1 MPLPD
6 DLEPAV
12 RDPRKLRLTALILVA
27 IMFIGGGLIF
37 AAYNRWSFKKA
48 SDTRPAVIHRIKQE
62 RDLRIIRQDGKT
74 HDLFELRGKVWA
86 VNLIALNNPQISQ
99 RSLAVMKRL
108 RTKFA
113 NRQDFH
119 LVTLVIDPI
128 PAEQAKST
136 LANYAETKDLQL
148 PQWWVGT
155 NETKTLHRFVKSE
168 LKGSL
173 FPHLEN
179 ERWIHDP
186 SIVLIDRGGHLRRAV
201 IPRKNGGTPAVLP
214 FDFEQAASWDAKGL
228 KSGSSL
234 SNEEELE
241 AVLQQT
247 IQTLLT
253 ETNGPS

>member
-6 DLEPAV
+6 NLEPAI
-12 RDPRKLRLTALILVA
+12 RDPRKLRLTAWILVA
-27 IMFIGGGLIF
+27 IMIVGGGLIF
-37 AAYNRWSFKKA
+37 TAYQRWSLDKA

-86 VNLIALNNPQISQ
+86 VHLVSTSNPQLSQ

-108 RTKFA
+108 AAKFSD
-113 NRQDFH
+113 RQDFQ
-119 LVTLVIDPI
+119 LVTLVLDPI
-128 PAEQAKST
+128 PAEQATST
-136 LANYAETKDLQL
+136 LANYANENGMQL

-179 ERWIHDP
+179 ERWLHDS

-201 IPRKNGGTPAVLP
+201 IPRKSGGTPAVLP

-228 KSGSSL
+228 KSGSSR

-253 ETNGPS
+253 ETTGPS

>member
-1 MPLPD
+1 MPLQD
-6 DLEPAV
+6 NLEPTV

-27 IMFIGGGLIF
+27 IMIVGGSLIF
-37 AAYNRWSFKKA
+37 TAYHQWSLKKA

-86 VNLIALNNPQISQ
+86 VHLVSLNNPQLSQ

-108 RTKFA
+108 AAKFA
-113 NRQDFH
+113 AREDFH

-128 PAEQAKST
+128 PAEQATST
-136 LANYAETKDLQL
+136 LANYATTNGMQL
-148 PQWWVGT
+148 PKWWVGT
-155 NETKTLHRFVKSE
+155 TETKTLHRFVKSE

-234 SNEEELE
+234 NNEEELE
-241 AVLQQT
+241 SILQQT
-247 IQTLLT
+247 VQTLLT
-253 ETNGPS
+253 ETSGPL

>member
-6 DLEPAV
+6 HLEPAI

-27 IMFIGGGLIF
+27 IMIVGGGLIF
-37 AAYNRWSFKKA
+37 TAYHQWSVKKA
-48 SDTRPAVIHRIKQE
+48 TDARPAVVHRIKQE

-86 VNLIALNNPQISQ
+86 VHLISKSNAQLSQ

-108 RTKFA
+108 AEKFSA
-113 NRQDFH
+113 REDFH

-128 PAEQAKST
+128 PAEQATST
-136 LANYAETKDLQL
+136 LADYATTNGMQL
-148 PQWWVGT
+148 PKWWVGT

-179 ERWIHDP
+179 DQWIHDP

-214 FDFEQAASWDAKGL
+214 FDFEQAASWDSKGL
-228 KSGSSL
+228 KSGSSR
-234 SNEEELE
+234 SNEQELE
-241 AVLQQT
+241 TILQQT
-247 IQTLLT
+247 VQFLLD

>member
-1 MPLPD
+1 MPLTA
-6 DLEPAV
+6 DLEPAI
-12 RDPRKLRLTALILVA
+12 RDPRKLRCTAWILVA
-27 IMFIGGGLIF
+27 IMVIGGTLIF
-37 AAYNRWSFKKA
+37 TAYNRWSLEKA
-48 SDTRPAVIHRIKQE
+48 SDDRPAVIHRIKQE

-86 VNLIALNNPQISQ
+86 IHTVSPGNPELSQ

-108 RTKFA
+108 AAKFST
-113 NRQDFH
+113 NTDFH
-119 LVTLVIDPI
+119 LVTLVLDPI
-128 PAEQAKST
+128 PAEEAVKS
-136 LANYAETKDLQL
+136 LATYSTTHSMQL

-168 LKGSL
+168 LKASI

-179 ERWIHDP
+179 EKWIHDS

-201 IPRKNGGTPAVLP
+201 IPHKKGGAPAVIG

-228 KSGSSL
+228 KSGSDR

-241 AVLQQT
+241 AVMEKT
-247 IQTLLT
+247 IHTLLN
-253 ETNGPS
+253 ETAGPS

>member
-6 DLEPAV
+6 NLEPAI
-12 RDPRKLRLTALILVA
+12 RDPRKLRLTAWILVA
-27 IMFIGGGLIF
+27 IMIVGGGLIF
-37 AAYNRWSFKKA
+37 TAYHRWSLDKA

-62 RDLRIIRQDGKT
+62 RDLRIIRHDGKT

-86 VNLIALNNPQISQ
+86 VHLVSTNNPQLSQ

-108 RTKFA
+108 AEKFSD
-113 NRQDFH
+113 RQDFH
-119 LVTLVIDPI
+119 LVTLVLNPI
-128 PAEQAKST
+128 PAEQATST
-136 LANYAETKDLQL
+136 LADYANANSIQPAK
-148 PQWWVGT
+148 WWVGT
-155 NETKTLHRFVKSE
+155 NEPKTLHRFVKSE

-179 ERWIHDP
+179 DRWIHDP

-201 IPRKNGGTPAVLP
+201 IPGKSGGTPVVLP

-228 KSGSSL
+228 KSGSSR

>member
-6 DLEPAV
+6 NFEPAV
-12 RDPRKLRLTALILVA
+12 RDPRKLRLTAWILVA
-27 IMFIGGGLIF
+27 IMVVGGGLIF
-37 AAYNRWSFKKA
+37 TAYHRWSLDKA

-86 VNLIALNNPQISQ
+86 AHLVSTSNPQISQ

-108 RTKFA
+108 AGKFSY
-113 NRQDFH
+113 RQDFH

-128 PAEQAKST
+128 PAEQATST
-136 LANYAETKDLQL
+136 LVDYANANGIQL
-148 PQWWVGT
+148 SQWWVGT
-155 NETKTLHRFVKSE
+155 NEPKTLHRFVKNE

-179 ERWIHDP
+179 DRWMHDP
-186 SIVLIDRGGHLRRAV
+186 SIVVIDRGGHLRRAV
-201 IPRKNGGTPAVLP
+201 VPRKSGGTPLVLP

-228 KSGSSL
+228 KSGSSR